1 MKKTVLY
8 LLVLALLACCFC
20 VSAEEAETP
29 TAPAY
34 DLDHLVVGN
43 TTALSGHFMTQLF
56 GNNTSDADAAMLLNG
71 YNLIRW
77 NYGLG
82 NFETDPSVVEGLSV
96 VVNTGDGAEG
106 QMSPE
111 EVEGSC
117 TYVLRLSEDM
127 RYSDGTPITAADY
140 AFSILLNSS
149 PEARAIGGNAN
160 GYDAMLGISQYQS
173 GERQEISGLR
183 IRDTY
188 VLSLTVSKDYRPF
201 FYELG
206 LLRCYPLPIHVIAP
220 GCTVKDDGNGAY
232 IDGPFTAELLEET
245 LLDPAMGYVS
255 HPSVVSGP
263 YRLLSYDPAAYV
275 AEFEINDEYKGN
287 YEGATPSI
295 RRLTLKPAVNAAMI
309 GELASGDFGLL
320 DKCLDAQA
328 IREGLSL
335 IGSGSY
341 SMSAFPRSGMSFL
354 SFNCEK
360 EIDGR
365 TAVRQAVAC
374 CLDKDETVS
383 LYTGN
388 TGIRVDGYYGIAQWM
403 YQVVSGAA
411 NPPVAELAD
420 NASEAETAAYEAEL
434 DKWDEL
440 SLDSV
445 KVYPFDPE
453 EAVRLL
459 EADGWTLNRDG
470 DPFVPGTD
478 DVRCRMENGNLQAL
492 NLTLIY
498 PEGNRIGEIL
508 EQTFLPGLQQAGIG
522 MTIQPVAWQQ
532 LLRQYYRQEERTC
545 DMIYLASNFNEVFN
559 PWPVF
564 DPADADVGAANYSG
578 IKDEALAEAA
588 MDLSRTEPGDN
599 YGYVVNWITM
609 QERFAEALPMIPV
622 YSNVYYDFFTSQL
635 QNFIVQQNITWSEA
649 IVAAYMAEPQE
660 PGADSDFDSDFDSEF
675 DFE

>member
-8 LLVLALLACCFC
+8 LLVLALLACCFSA
-20 VSAEEAETP
+20 SAEEAETQA
-29 TAPAY
+29 APVY
-34 DLDHLVVGN
+34 DLDRLVVGN
-43 TTALSGHFMTQLF
+43 TTAMSGSFMTQLF
-56 GNNTSDADAAMLLNG
+56 GNNTSDADVAMLLNG

-82 NFETDPSVVEGLSV
+82 NFETDPSVVEGLSI
-96 VVNTGDGAEG
+96 VVNTGEGAEG

-127 RYSDGTPITAADY
+127 RYSDGTRITAADY
-140 AFSILLNSS
+140 AFSILLNAS
-149 PEARAIGGNAN
+149 PEAKAIGGNTN
-160 GYDAMLGISQYQS
+160 GYDALLGISKYQS

-232 IDGPFTAELLEET
+232 IDGPYTAELLKET
-245 LLDPAMGYVS
+245 LLDPAAGYVS

-263 YRLLSYDPAAYV
+263 YCLVSYDPAAYV

-287 YEGATPSI
+287 YEGVKPTI
-295 RRLTLKPAVNAAMI
+295 RYLTLKPAVNATMI
-309 GELASGDFGLL
+309 GELASGNFGLL
-320 DKCLDAQA
+320 DKCLDARA
-328 IREGLSL
+328 IQDGLAL
-335 IGSGSY
+335 VGGGAY
-341 SMSAFPRSGMSFL
+341 AMSAFPRSGMSFL

-360 EIDGR
+360 DITGR
-365 TAVRQAVAC
+365 EAVRQAIAC

-411 NPPVAELAD
+411 NPPVPELAD
-420 NASEAETAAYEAEL
+420 NASEAESAAYEAEL
-434 DKWDEL
+434 AKWDEL
-440 SLDSV
+440 SMDSV
-445 KVYPFDPE
+445 KVYAFDPE

-459 EADGWTLNRDG
+459 EADGWTLNRQG
-470 DPFVPGTD
+470 DPFVAGTD
-478 DVRCRMENGNLQAL
+478 DVRCRLENGELQVL
-492 NLTLIY
+492 ELTLIY

-522 MTIQPVAWQQ
+522 MAIRPVAWQQ
-532 LLRQYYRQEERTC
+532 LLRQYYRQDARDC
-545 DMIYLASNFNEVFN
+545 DLIYLASNFNEVFN

-564 DPADADVGAANYSG
+564 DPADADTGAANYTG
-578 IKDEALAEAA
+578 IRDEALAEAA
-588 MDLSRTEPGDN
+588 ANLSHTEPGDN

-622 YSNVYYDFFTSQL
+622 YSNVYYDFYTSQL
-635 QNFIVQQNITWSEA
+635 QGFVVQQNMTWTEA
-649 IVAAYMAEPQE
+649 IIAAVMTEPQE
-660 PGADSDFDSDFDSEF
+660 AEAASDEEF
-675 DFE
+675 EFE

>member
-8 LLVLALLACCFC
+8 LLVLALLACCLSA
-20 VSAEEAETP
+20 SAEEAEIP
-29 TAPAY
+29 SAPVY

-43 TTALSGHFMTQLF
+43 TTALSGSFMTQLF
-56 GNNTSDADAAMLLNG
+56 GNSTSDSDVAALLNG

-77 NYGLG
+77 NYNLG
-82 NFETDPSVVEGLSV
+82 NFEADPSVVECLTV
-96 VVNTGDGAEG
+96 VVNTGEGAEG

-140 AFSILLNSS
+140 AFSILLNISS
-149 PEARAIGGNAN
+149 EARAIGGNTN
-160 GYDAMLGISQYQS
+160 GYDALLGISQYQS

-201 FYELG
+201 YYELG

-232 IDGPFTAELLEET
+232 IDGPFTAELLRET
-245 LLDPAMGYVS
+245 LLDPATGYVS

-263 YRLLSYDPAAYV
+263 YRLLSYDPDTFV

-287 YEGATPSI
+287 YDGVKPSI
-295 RRLTLKPAVNAAMI
+295 RRLTLKPAANATMI

-320 DKCLDAQA
+320 DKCLDARA
-328 IREGLSL
+328 IQEGLSL
-335 IGSGSY
+335 VGGGSY
-341 SMSAFPRSGMSFL
+341 AMTAFPRSGMSFL

-360 EIDGR
+360 DITGR
-365 TAVRQAVAC
+365 AAVRQAIAC

-383 LYTGN
+383 MYTGN

-411 NPPVAELAD
+411 NPPVAEPAD
-420 NASEAETAAYEAEL
+420 NASDEEIAAYEAEL
-434 DKWDEL
+434 ESWDRL

-445 KVYPFDPE
+445 KVYAFDPD

-459 EADGWTLNRDG
+459 EEDGWTLNRQG

-478 DVRCRMENGNLQAL
+478 DVRCRLENGELQAL
-492 NLTLIY
+492 DLVMIY

-508 EQTFLPGLQQAGIG
+508 EQTFLPGLRQAGIG
-522 MTIQPVAWQQ
+522 MTIRPVAWQQ
-532 LLRQYYRQEERTC
+532 LLRQYYRQDARDC
-545 DMIYLASNFNEVFN
+545 DLIYLASNFNEVFN

-564 DPADADVGAANYSG
+564 DPADADVGAANYTG
-578 IKDEALAEAA
+578 IRDEALAEAA
-588 MDLSRTEPGDN
+588 MNLSRTEPGDN

-635 QNFIVQQNITWSEA
+635 QGFVIQQNLTWSEA
-649 IVAAYMAEPQE
+649 IIAAFMAEPQE
-660 PGADSDFDSDFDSEF
+660 PETDSDLEF